1 MSDDSALDDRYL
13 SRENFEACVV
23 WIFVS
28 DSFEKNHKTHFS
40 SDVQPHAFARE
51 RDRAGERFKRR
62 REERERNI
70 NKKTSDARDDEA
82 PARQKSAPF
91 IRPSSG
97 NVTFNSPARRRNG
110 HGFSAVFV
118 RLERREG
125 ERNSDGSG
133 EEQSEKRVA
142 GERVEL

>member
-1 MSDDSALDDRYL
+1 VLWGKTNTKNAFFVRYTNT
-13 SRENFEACVV
+13 R
-23 WIFVS
+23 
-28 DSFEKNHKTHFS
+28 
-40 SDVQPHAFARE
+40 ARE
-51 RDRAGERFKRR
+51 RDRAEERFNVRK
-62 REERERNI
+62 EERERERYI
-70 NKKTSDARDDEA
+70 NQDAGDDEA